1 METLKGEVLNVIFYN
16 PENEFVVAK
25 IKENRGEEIIITG
38 NLGQLLPG
46 EEITLKGLW
55 THHPRFGRQ
64 FKASECTHNFSSSA
78 QGIKRYLSSNLVKGI
93 GPVLADRIV
102 KRFKEKTLEVLD
114 KNPDLLLEVE
124 GIGDKKLSQ
133 IKNSWDEQK
142 EIRNI
147 ILFLQSYNISP
158 SFAPKIFKNYGMD
171 AIKKIKENPYSLAY
185 DIRGIGFKTADAIA
199 LKLGFS
205 EDSIERVEAGIVY
218 TLFQLSEKG
227 HTYYPKKEL
236 FKEVEKL
243 IKGLDQQKF
252 DEAVSELEDKKRI
265 VTFETDEGVSVALRS
280 FYNCES
286 EIASRILSLIL
297 NPSFSIPPEKIKE
310 LISEEEKNQK
320 INLSEEQKEAILKAI
335 QNKVFVLTGGP
346 GTGKTTITKFMVS
359 IFNKAGLK
367 IKLAAPTGRASKRLS
382 EATSYPSYTIHR
394 LLGYSPKEG
403 FLYNETKKLNVDV
416 LIVDEMSMV
425 DSPLFLHLL
434 RAIPIS
440 CRLILIGDV
449 NQLPSVGPG
458 KVLWDLLESEKIP
471 YVSLKKIYRQAKNST
486 IIVNAHRINEGKFPI
501 KDERKPPKAE
511 FFWVEK
517 KEPEIIQKL
526 ILHLIEE
533 RIPKVYGLDP
543 KRDVQLLTPMHKG
556 ILGTIEMNKL
566 LQERLNPNG
575 ISISYG
581 TFKYRVGDK
590 VIQTKNNYEKEIF
603 NGDLG
608 WIKEIDLEEGIVK
621 IQFDERELEYLFSEL
636 DEISLAYAISIHK
649 SQGSEYP
656 CVIVPVV
663 IQHYLLLQRN
673 LIYTA
678 ITRAKKLA
686 ILIGEKR
693 ALAIGIKNEKRE
705 KRYTNLKAKIEEIWN
720 KFCLAKI

>member
-1 METLKGEVLNVIFYN
+1 METLKGEVLNIIFYN

-25 IKENRGEEIIITG
+25 IKENRGEEVIITG

-64 FKASECTHNFSSSA
+64 FKASECNHNFSSSV
-78 QGIKRYLSSNLVKGI
+78 QGIRRYLSSGLVKGI

-102 KRFKEKTLEVLD
+102 KKFKEKTLEILD

-133 IKNSWDEQK
+133 IKNSWDEQR

-147 ILFLQSYNISP
+147 ILFLQSHNISP
-158 SFAPKIFKNYGMD
+158 SFATKIFKNYGMD
-171 AIKKIKENPYSLAY
+171 AIKKIKENPYNLAY
-185 DIRGIGFKTADAIA
+185 DIKGIGFKTADAIA

-205 EDSIERVEAGIVY
+205 EDSIERIEAGIIY

-227 HTYYPKKEL
+227 HTYYPKDKL
-236 FKEVEKL
+236 LKEVESL
-243 IKGLDQQKF
+243 IKGLEEEKF
-252 DEAVSELEDKKRI
+252 DKAILELESKKRI
-265 VTFETDEGVSVALRS
+265 VMFETDEGVAVALRS

-297 NPSFSIPPEKIKE
+297 NPSFSIPPEKVRE
-310 LISEEEKNQK
+310 LISEEEKIQGIK
-320 INLSEEQKEAILKAI
+320 LSKEQKEAVLKAI
-335 QNKVFVLTGGP
+335 QNKVFILTGGP

-382 EATSYPSYTIHR
+382 QATSYPSYTIHR
-394 LLGYSPKEG
+394 LLGFSPKEG
-403 FLYNETKKLNVDV
+403 FLYNETKKLSLDV

-425 DSPLFLHLL
+425 DSLLFLHLL
-434 RAIPIS
+434 RALPLS

-458 KVLWDLLESEKIP
+458 KVLWDLLESEKVP
-471 YVSLKKIYRQAKNST
+471 FVSLKKIYRQAQNST

-501 KDERKPPKAE
+501 KDEREPPKAE
-511 FFWVEK
+511 FFWIEK
-517 KEPEIIQKL
+517 KEPENIQRL
-526 ILHLIEE
+526 ILHLIEK
-533 RIPKVYGLDP
+533 RIPEVYGLDP
-543 KRDVQLLTPMHKG
+543 KKDVQLLTPMHKG
-556 ILGTIEMNKL
+556 VLGTVEMNKL

-575 ISISYG
+575 TSVSYG
-581 TFKYRVGDK
+581 AFKYRVGDK
-590 VIQTKNNYEKEIF
+590 VIQTKNNYEKEVF

-621 IQFDERELEYLFSEL
+621 IQFDERELEYLLSEL

-656 CVIVPVV
+656 CVVVPVV
-663 IQHYLLLQRN
+663 IQHYLLLQKN

-693 ALAIGIKNEKRE
+693 ALAIGIKNEKKE
-705 KRYTNLKAKIEEIWN
+705 KRYTHLKTKIEEMWK
-720 KFCLAKI
+720 KFSLT